1 MELSPGT
8 FTHAMPERRPLRIF
22 ASDPM
27 RANDPGSRIT
37 IDVLNEA
44 LNPGPQGSRFE
55 VIDYDGVRDCF
66 YRPVNLDDPAILMR
80 GGLEPIESDPMF
92 HQQMVYAVAMRT
104 LENFERALGRRLEFQ
119 RHPYRKLRL
128 FPHAFNGANA
138 FYDRELN
145 AISFGYFRADRK
157 DPGPNL
163 PGQLVFT
170 CLSHDIIVHEMTH
183 AVVDRLRRHFLEP
196 SNIDVLA
203 FHEGFADII
212 ALLQHFSLLEFLQDQ
227 IQKTRGDIRQGELLV
242 DLARQF
248 GYATGTKQ
256 ALRSAVGKTAARLS
270 ESIVEAHERGSILV
284 AAVFDTFFAVYQRR
298 IQDLIRIAS
307 EGRGILPEGDLHP
320 SLVNRM
326 AIEAAKTAQAILNMC
341 IRAFDYLPPVDI
353 TFGEFLRALVTADF
367 KLYPCDDIGLRA
379 SMIEAFRARGIFP
392 ESISSL
398 AEESLVWQD
407 APKDIP
413 TLPRIA
419 GEIAHAST
427 AFGQDPKFT
436 EKVKNWGSFSTSEE
450 WEKNKKLWGSL
461 HEYAKKYA
469 DKLGLD
475 PKREIR
481 VRGFHPSF
489 RIGPQGRLVTEAT
502 VQFTQENKD
511 KKLLDQLGGIPFRGG
526 TTIIATTDGRVQH
539 VIAKPLPSEHIEGSA
554 KQGAE
559 LRLER
564 QRDYLDKIDRTD
576 PLLAYGDESYLTQR
590 AKFRM
595 SLASLHQGGLQD
607 EFSRKKIRV

>member
-1 MELSPGT
+1 MEFSPGT
-8 FTHAMPERRPLRIF
+8 FTHAMPEQRPLRIF

-27 RANDPGSRIT
+27 RANEPGSRIT
-37 IDVLNEA
+37 INVLNET
-44 LNPGPQGSRFE
+44 LKPGPQGSRFE

-104 LENFERALGRRLEFQ
+104 LENFEQALGRRLEF
-119 RHPYRKLRL
+119 RRPPYRKLRL
-128 FPHAFNGANA
+128 FPHAFYGANA

-157 DPGPNL
+157 NPGRNL

-170 CLSHDIIVHEMTH
+170 CLSHDIIAHEMTH
-183 AVVDRLRRHFLEP
+183 AIVDRLRRHFLEP

-212 ALLQHFSLLEFLQDQ
+212 ALLQHFSFREFLRDQ
-227 IQKTRGDIRQGELLV
+227 IQKTRGNIRQGELLM

-248 GYATGTKQ
+248 GYATGASH
-256 ALRSAVGKTAARLS
+256 ALRSAVGSSEMRLS
-270 ESIVEAHERGSILV
+270 DNVIEAHERGSILV
-284 AAVFDTFFAVYQRR
+284 AAVFDAFFAVYQNR

-307 EGRGILPEGDLHP
+307 EGRGILPEGELHP
-320 SLVNRM
+320 NLVNRM
-326 AIEAAKTAQAILNMC
+326 ANEAAKTAQAILTMC

-367 KLYPCDDIGLRA
+367 KLYPCDEIRLRA
-379 SMIEAFRARGIFP
+379 SLIEAFRARGIYP
-392 ESISSL
+392 ESTVSL

-413 TLPRIA
+413 PLPGIA
-419 GEIAHAST
+419 GEIAHASI
-427 AFGQDPKFT
+427 AFSHDPKYSP
-436 EKVKNWGSFSTSEE
+436 EVKNWGAFSTSDE
-450 WEKNKKLWGSL
+450 WKKNRNLWKSL
-461 HEYAKKYA
+461 HKYA
-469 DKLGLD
+469 SDNAARLGLVPD
-475 PKREIR
+475 RKIR

-489 RIGPQGRLVTEAT
+489 RVGMMGRLITEAI
-502 VQFTQENKD
+502 VQFTQEDKD
-511 KKLLDQLGGIPFRGG
+511 ENRLNQLGGIPFRGG

-539 VIAKPLPSEHIEGSA
+539 VISKPLLSKRMEESA
-554 KQGAE
+554 QKGAAA
-559 LRLER
+559 RLER
-564 QRDYLDKIDRTD
+564 QRDYLDKMGRTD
-576 PLLAYGDESYLTQR
+576 PFMAYGDENYLRQR
-590 AKFRM
+590 AKFKM
-595 SLASLHQGGLQD
+595 NFASLHQGGLQD
-607 EFSRKKIRV
+607 ESSKKRIKI